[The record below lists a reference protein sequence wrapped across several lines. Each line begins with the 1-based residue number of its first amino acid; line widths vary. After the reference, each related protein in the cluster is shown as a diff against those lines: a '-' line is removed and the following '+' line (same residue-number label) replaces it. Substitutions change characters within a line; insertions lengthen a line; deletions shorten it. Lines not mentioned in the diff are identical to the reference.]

1 MTTFADHA
9 IAYYNTLIAPT
20 NLPPGVGVMNPYQ
33 QPDVQAIVREFYTRF
48 FSDTNPR
55 VFVLG
60 INPGRF
66 GAGVTGIS
74 FTTPQNLRRYCGIE
88 NNLRD
93 TPELS
98 SRFIYQVVKAFGGAR
113 DFYSK
118 FFLTSLFPLALTQ
131 NGPHRNGKPGGPKN
145 YNFYDDPTTTDAL
158 WPAITEAVRAQTG
171 FGRDAGPRD
180 AGPRDAGPHNR
191 RVAVCLGR
199 KNETYLRR
207 LNEQQGFFD
216 RIVTLD
222 HPRYILQ
229 YKSKDAVLYLDR
241 YIATLHDCTETP

>member
-1 MTTFADHA
+1 
-9 IAYYNTLIAPT
+9 
-20 NLPPGVGVMNPYQ
+20 MNPYEEPTVRQ
-33 QPDVQAIVREFYTRF
+33 IVDAFYTKF
-48 FSDTNPR
+48 YSDTNPR

-88 NNLRD
+88 NDLRD

-98 SRFIYQVVKAFGGAR
+98 SRFIYQTIEALGGAQE
-113 DFYSK
+113 FYGR
-118 FFLTSLFPLALTQ
+118 FFLTSLFPLALTKD
-131 NGPHRNGKPGGPKN
+131 GRNGGPKN
-145 YNFYDDPTTTDAL
+145 YNFYDDRVTTQTL
-158 WPAITEAVRAQTG
+158 WPAITETVRTQLT
-171 FGRDAGPRD
+171 FGADQ
-180 AGPRDAGPHNR
+180 

-199 KNETYLRR
+199 KNETYLKR
-207 LNEQQGFFD
+207 LNDQQGFFG

-229 YKSKDAVLYLDR
+229 YKTKDISVYLER
-241 YIATLHDCTETP
+241 YIQTLHDCLESA

>member
-1 MTTFADHA
+1 MTTFAEKA
-9 IAYYNTLIAPT
+9 IAYYNSLTAPAC
-20 NLPPGVGVMNPYQ
+20 LPPGVSVMNPYQ
-33 QPDVQAIVREFYTRF
+33 QPDVQSIVNEFYTKF
-48 FSDTNPR
+48 FNDNRPR

-88 NNLRD
+88 NTLRD

-98 SRFIYQVVKAFGGAR
+98 SRFIYQVVEAFGGATE
-113 DFYSK
+113 FYSR
-118 FFLTSLFPLALTQ
+118 FFLTSLFPLALTKD
-131 NGPHRNGKPGGPKN
+131 GKN
-145 YNFYDDPTTTDAL
+145 YNFYDDRATTEAL
-158 WPAITEAVRAQTG
+158 WPAITDTVRTQTY
-171 FGRDAGPRD
+171 FGY
-180 AGPRDAGPHNR
+180 NR
-191 RVAVCLGR
+191 RVAICLGR

-207 LNEQQGFFD
+207 LNDQQGFFE

-229 YKSKDAVLYLDR
+229 YKSRDMPAYLEK
-241 YIATLHDCTETP
+241 YIQTLADNLSGLPLTVVS

>member
-1 MTTFADHA
+1 MTTFADKA
-9 IAYYNTLIAPT
+9 IAYYNALAAPT

-33 QPDVQAIVREFYTRF
+33 KPEVQPIVREFYVKF
-48 FSDTNPR
+48 YSDTNPR
-55 VFVLG
+55 VFLLG

-74 FTTPQNLRRYCGIE
+74 FTTAQNLRRYCGID
-88 NNLRD
+88 NDLRD

-98 SRFIYQVVKAFGGAR
+98 SRFIYQIVEAFGGAAE
-113 DFYSK
+113 FYGR
-118 FFLTSLFPLALTQ
+118 FFLTSLFPLALTKD
-131 NGPHRNGKPGGPKN
+131 GRSRDGGPAGPIN
-145 YNFYDDPTTTDAL
+145 YNFYDDRVTTDTL
-158 WPAITEAVRAQTG
+158 WPAITEAVRTQVG
-171 FGRDAGPRD
+171 FGAD
-180 AGPRDAGPHNR
+180 R

-229 YKSKDAVLYLDR
+229 YKSKDVALYLER
-241 YIATLHDCTETP
+241 YVAALHDCLEGA

>member
-1 MTTFADHA
+1 MSTFAEKA
-9 IAYYNTLIAPT
+9 IVYYNSLEAPVT
-20 NLPPGVGVMNPYQ
+20 LPPGVGVMNPYQ
-33 QPDVQAIVREFYTRF
+33 NPDVQAIVEEFYTKF
-48 FSDTNPR
+48 FSDNRPR

-88 NNLRD
+88 NDLRD

-98 SRFIYQVVKAFGGAR
+98 SRFIYQMVEAFGGAAE
-113 DFYSK
+113 FYGR
-118 FFLTSLFPLALTQ
+118 FFLTSLFPLALTKD
-131 NGPHRNGKPGGPKN
+131 GRNGGPKN
-145 YNFYDDPTTTDAL
+145 YNFYDDRITTETL
-158 WPAITEAVRAQTG
+158 WPAITDTVQTQTA
-171 FGRDAGPRD
+171 FGYD
-180 AGPRDAGPHNR
+180 R

-207 LNEQQGFFD
+207 LNDQQGFFD

-229 YKSKDAVLYLDR
+229 YKSKDKPMYLEK
-241 YIATLHDCTETP
+241 YIQTLADCLS

>member
-9 IAYYNTLIAPT
+9 IAYYNALRAPD
-20 NLPPGVGVMNPYQ
+20 NLPPGIDVMNPYQ
-33 QPDVQAIVREFYTRF
+33 QPEVQRIVGEFYTKF
-48 FSDTNPR
+48 YNDTNPR

-88 NNLRD
+88 NALRD

-98 SRFIYQVVKAFGGAR
+98 SRFIYQVVDAFGGAQE
-113 DFYSK
+113 FYGK
-118 FFLTSLFPLALTQ
+118 FFLTSLFPLALTKD
-131 NGPHRNGKPGGPKN
+131 GKN
-145 YNFYDDPTTTDAL
+145 YNFYDDRATTDAL
-158 WPAITEAVRAQTG
+158 WPSITQTVRTQTG
-171 FGRDAGPRD
+171 FGRDAGSY
-180 AGPRDAGPHNR
+180 NR
-191 RVAVCLGR
+191 LVAVCLGR

-207 LNEQQGFFD
+207 VNEQQGFFD

-229 YKSKDAVLYLDR
+229 YKSKDAPLCLER
-241 YIATLHDCTETP
+241 YIAALHDCLATA

>member
-1 MTTFADHA
+1 MTTFADQA
-9 IAYYNTLIAPT
+9 IPYYNTLAAPA
-20 NLPPGVGVMNPYQ
+20 NLPTDVGVINPYQ
-33 QPDVQAIVREFYTRF
+33 QPEVEHIVSEFYTRF
-48 FSDTNPR
+48 FSDTKPR

-88 NNLRD
+88 NDLRD

-98 SRFIYQVVKAFGGAR
+98 SRFIYQVVEAFGGAEA
-113 DFYSK
+113 FYGQ
-118 FFLTSLFPLALTQ
+118 FFLTSLFPLALTKA
-131 NGPHRNGKPGGPKN
+131 GKN
-145 YNFYDDPTTTDAL
+145 YNFYDDRGTTEAL
-158 WPAITEAVRAQTG
+158 WPAITETVRTQIN
-171 FGRDAGPRD
+171 FGY
-180 AGPRDAGPHNR
+180 NR
-191 RVAVCLGR
+191 KVAVCLGR

-207 LNEQQGFFD
+207 LNDQQGFFD

-229 YKSKDAVLYLDR
+229 YKTKDMPMYLEQ
-241 YIATLHDCTETP
+241 YIATLHECIIDV

>member
-1 MTTFADHA
+1 MITFADHA
-9 IAYYNTLIAPT
+9 IAYYNAFEAPT
-20 NLPPGVGVMNPYQ
+20 NLPPDIGVMNPYQ
-33 QPDVQAIVREFYTRF
+33 QPQVQQIVGEFYKKF
-48 FSDTNPR
+48 YGDSNPR

-88 NNLRD
+88 NDLRD

-98 SRFIYQVVKAFGGAR
+98 SRFIYQVVNAFGGAR
-113 DFYSK
+113 EFYAK
-118 FFLTSLFPLALTQ
+118 FFLTSLFPLALTKA
-131 NGPHRNGKPGGPKN
+131 GKN
-145 YNFYDDPTTTDAL
+145 YNFYDDRATTDAL
-158 WPAITEAVRAQTG
+158 WPAITETVRTQTS
-171 FGRDAGPRD
+171 FGYD
-180 AGPRDAGPHNR
+180 R

-207 LNEQQGFFD
+207 LNEQRGFFN

-229 YKSKDAVLYLDR
+229 YKSKDAPSYLER
-241 YIATLHDCTETP
+241 YIALLHDCIETTQDIGPS

>member
-1 MTTFADHA
+1 MTTFADYA
-9 IAYYNTLIAPT
+9 IAYYNALEAPA
-20 NLPPGVGVMNPYQ
+20 NLPSGIGVMNPYQ
-33 QPDVQAIVREFYTRF
+33 QPQVQRIVGEFYTKF
-48 FSDTNPR
+48 YGDTNPR

-88 NNLRD
+88 NALRD

-98 SRFIYQVVKAFGGAR
+98 SRFIYQIVEAFGGAQA
-113 DFYSK
+113 FYAR
-118 FFLTSLFPLALTQ
+118 FFLTSLFPLALT
-131 NGPHRNGKPGGPKN
+131 KDAKN
-145 YNFYDDPTTTDAL
+145 YNFYDDRATTDAL
-158 WPAITEAVRAQTG
+158 WPAITEAVRTQTS
-171 FGRDAGPRD
+171 FGYD
-180 AGPRDAGPHNR
+180 R

-207 LNEQQGFFD
+207 LNEQQEFFD

-229 YKSKDAVLYLDR
+229 YKSKETPLYLER
-241 YIATLHDCTETP
+241 YIATMHDCLETA

>member
-9 IAYYNTLIAPT
+9 IAYYNSLVAPT
-20 NLPPGVGVMNPYQ
+20 TLPPGVGVMNPYETPTVRQ
-33 QPDVQAIVREFYTRF
+33 IVDAFYTRF
-48 FSDTNPR
+48 YSDTNPR

-88 NNLRD
+88 NDLRD

-98 SRFIYQVVKAFGGAR
+98 SRFIYQTIEALGGAQE
-113 DFYSK
+113 FYGR
-118 FFLTSLFPLALTQ
+118 FFLTSLFPLALTKE
-131 NGPHRNGKPGGPKN
+131 GRNGGPKN
-145 YNFYDDPTTTDAL
+145 YNFYDDRLTTQTL
-158 WPAITEAVRAQTG
+158 WPAITETVRTQLT
-171 FGRDAGPRD
+171 FGAD
-180 AGPRDAGPHNR
+180 R

-199 KNETYLRR
+199 KNETYLKR
-207 LNEQQGFFD
+207 LNDQQGFFG

-229 YKSKDAVLYLDR
+229 YKSKDVPLYLER
-241 YIATLHDCTETP
+241 YIQTLHDCLEQV

>member
-1 MTTFADHA
+1 MTTFADKA
-9 IAYYNTLIAPT
+9 IAYYHSLTAPT
-20 NLPPGVGVMNPYQ
+20 TLPPGIGVMNPYE
-33 QPDVQAIVREFYTRF
+33 QPSVRPIVEQFYAKFYADNR
-48 FSDTNPR
+48 PR

-74 FTTPQNLRRYCGIE
+74 FTTPQNLRRYCGIDNE
-88 NNLRD
+88 LRD

-98 SRFIYQVVKAFGGAR
+98 SRFVYQVVEAFGGAAE
-113 DFYSK
+113 FYGR
-118 FFLTSLFPLALTQ
+118 FFLTSLFPLALTKA
-131 NGPHRNGKPGGPKN
+131 RPGGGVVN
-145 YNFYDDPTTTDAL
+145 YNFYDDKQTTAAL
-158 WPAITEAVRAQTG
+158 WPAITETVQTQLT
-171 FGRDAGPRD
+171 FGAD
-180 AGPRDAGPHNR
+180 R

-199 KNETYLRR
+199 KNETYLKR

-229 YKSKDAVLYLDR
+229 YKSKALPDYLEQ
-241 YIATLHDCTETP
+241 YISTLHDCLESA

>member
-1 MTTFADHA
+1 MPLFADRA
-9 IAYYNTLIAPT
+9 IAYYNALQAPA
-20 NLPPGVGVMNPYQ
+20 NLPPGVGVMNPYRQ
-33 QPDVQAIVREFYTRF
+33 TDVQDVVGQFYTKF
-48 FSDTNPR
+48 YADDQPR

-74 FTTPQNLRRYCGIE
+74 FTTPQNLRRYCGIA

-98 SRFIYQVVKAFGGAR
+98 SRFIYQIVEAFGGAHA
-113 DFYSK
+113 FYGH
-118 FFLTSLFPLALTQ
+118 FFLTSLFPLALTKD
-131 NGPHRNGKPGGPKN
+131 GKN
-145 YNFYDDPTTTDAL
+145 YNFYDDRATTEAL
-158 WPAITEAVRAQTG
+158 WPTITATVRTQLS
-171 FGRDAGPRD
+171 FGA
-180 AGPRDAGPHNR
+180 NQ

-207 LNEQQGFFD
+207 LNEQHGFFG
-216 RIVTLD
+216 RLVTLD

-229 YKSKDAVLYLDR
+229 YKTKNILYYQDQ
-241 YIATLHDCTETP
+241 YTAALHDCLESS